1 MSRRV
6 DTANRTVLTLL
17 GLLLLGGGAVGL
29 AASSGALGDP
39 PQVLPGSARRFE
51 DQQPWFWWAVAG
63 ACLLLALLGLR
74 WLLAQV
80 RTDRAAGS
88 TSPPTTGTG

>member
-6 DTANRTVLTLL
+6 DTANRTVLALL

-29 AASSGALGDP
+29 AVSFGALGDP
-39 PQVLPGSARRFE
+39 PPVLPGSARRFE

-63 ACLLLALLGLR
+63 
-74 WLLAQV
+74 V
-80 RTDRAAGS
+80 
-88 TSPPTTGTG
+88 